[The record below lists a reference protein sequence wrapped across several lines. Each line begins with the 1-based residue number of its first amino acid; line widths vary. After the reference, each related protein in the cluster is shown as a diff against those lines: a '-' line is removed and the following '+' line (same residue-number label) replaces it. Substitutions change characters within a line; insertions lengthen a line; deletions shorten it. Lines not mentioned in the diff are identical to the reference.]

1 LQTGIGDN
9 AVKRILSLA
18 TIVGFVAVVVVAAS
32 LPYTSRTSAQTSPTD
47 PQYFPETGHTVRAP
61 FVEYFSQT
69 GGINQHGFPI
79 TDDYVDPQTGLL
91 VQYFEKS
98 RLEWHPGNPD
108 PYKVQLGLLGDEMG
122 KRAGPV
128 DIAQIPAP
136 NDPTCFYF
144 SDTGHTLCHNFR
156 EYFLQNGG
164 LDRFGFPISEYTI
177 EGDRIVQ
184 YFQRARMEW
193 HPEKP
198 AGQRVQLGPL
208 GSQQYRF
215 AGLDTRR
222 LSPGGYEPGSP
233 GNVRSLVA
241 RGSVINSVA
250 VSNGSQTTFVFVTD
264 QLGNPIP
271 NAAVTLVVHYAHGDE
286 VFTLPPTT
294 ATGTTFRT
302 FTVPSVKAG
311 TIVSMDFIL
320 AYAGVFTQT
329 RTSYMVWY

>member
-1 LQTGIGDN
+1 M
-9 AVKRILSLA
+9 KRILSLA
-18 TIVGFVAVVVVAAS
+18 SIVGVLAVVVVAAS
-32 LPYTSRTSAQTSPTD
+32 LPYTTRTSAQTSPTN

-61 FVEYFSQT
+61 FVEYFTQT
-69 GGINQHGFPI
+69 GGVNQHGFPI

-98 RLEWHPGNPD
+98 RLEWHPGNPE
-108 PYKVQLGLLGDEMG
+108 PYKVQLGLLGDELG

-128 DIAQIPAP
+128 DIARIPAP
-136 NDPTCFYF
+136 NDPTCLYF
-144 SDTGHTLCHNFR
+144 TETGHTLCLNFR

-164 LDRFGFPISEYTI
+164 LDRFGYPISEFTV
-177 EGDRIVQ
+177 EGGLIVQ

-193 HPEKP
+193 HPEKEP
-198 AGQRVQLGPL
+198 GQKVQLGL
-208 GSQQYRF
+208 IGSEQYRY
-215 AGLDTRR
+215 AGLDPRR
-222 LSPGGYEPGSP
+222 LAPTYDVLSP

-264 QLGNPIP
+264 QLGNPIGG
-271 NAAVTLVVHYAHGDE
+271 AAVTLVVHYAEGDE